1 MTEDKNRYVTL
12 DAMRGFAVMGI
23 LAMNIIAFAMPEW
36 AYVTPK
42 AYGGL
47 TTENQISW
55 FLSFIFID
63 GKMRGL
69 FSLLFG
75 ASLMLIVEGAQAKG
89 ESAKKIHFSRMF
101 WLALFGLAHYFFIW
115 FGDILFLYASVGCIA
130 FLFKE
135 WQPRQLVKWAFIIFG
150 IGLLLW
156 GLQMGGL
163 QVLQFFATM
172 PNADPEIAQ
181 QFGKII
187 NSPDFDPNVEKDL
200 ALYRGGYWPIVEHKL
215 SEWYAPLTLV
225 LQSITETLPLMMI
238 GMAMKKNGFIT
249 GAWAREDYIVWIKR
263 LVPAGLVLS
272 AGLAGGLCA
281 VGYDPVNSVAV
292 FLVWSGIPRLM
303 LTVGYAALLILLIER
318 YSGSALIA
326 RVTAAGQAAFT
337 NYLGTSIIM
346 TSIFYGYG
354 FGLYG
359 DLSRIELWPF
369 VFGTWIWML
378 LWSKPWLVRFR
389 YGPLEWLWRSLA
401 RGKLQTMIR

>member
-1 MTEDKNRYVTL
+1 MTMDTNRFITL

-55 FLSFIFID
+55 FVSFIFID

-75 ASLMLIVEGAQAKG
+75 ASLMLIIEGAEAKG
-89 ESAKKIHFSRMF
+89 ESATKIHFSRML
-101 WLALFGLAHYFFIW
+101 WLALFGLAHYFFLW

-130 FLFKE
+130 FLFRK
-135 WQPRQLVKWAFIIFG
+135 WQPSRLVKWALIIFG
-150 IGLLLW
+150 LGLLLW

-163 QVLQFFATM
+163 QLLQYLATK
-172 PNADPEIAQ
+172 PNADPEIAL
-181 QFGKII
+181 QFDKII
-187 NSPDFDPNVEKDL
+187 NGPDFNPNVGKEL
-200 ALYRGGYWPIVEHKL
+200 ALHRGDYWLIVEDKF
-215 SEWYAPLTLV
+215 SEWYAPLTAV

-249 GAWAREDYIVWIKR
+249 GGWARSDYILWIKR
-263 LVPAGLVLS
+263 LVPAGLLLS
-272 AGLAGGLCA
+272 AGLAGGLYA
-281 VGYDPVNSVAV
+281 VGYDLVNSVAV

-303 LTVGYAALLILLIER
+303 LTIGYTALLILVIER
-318 YSGSALIA
+318 YSGSFLLA

-354 FGLYG
+354 LGLYG
-359 DLSRIELWPF
+359 NFSRVALWPF
-369 VFGTWIWML
+369 VLGTWIFML
-378 LWSKPWLVRFR
+378 LWSKPWLERFR

-401 RGKLQTMIR
+401 RGKMQRMSR